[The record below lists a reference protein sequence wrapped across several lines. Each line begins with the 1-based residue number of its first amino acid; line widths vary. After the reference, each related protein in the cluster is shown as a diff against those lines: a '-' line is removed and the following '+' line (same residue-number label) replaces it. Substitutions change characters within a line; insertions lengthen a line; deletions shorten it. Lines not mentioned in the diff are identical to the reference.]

1 MRSNKIAL
9 VKHNQ
14 IRAFSNAIARE
25 FRPRKIVLFGSYA
38 YGNPTKD
45 SDVDVLVIMPF
56 DRKRGRKSLE
66 IRQRIPADFPLDLI
80 VRTPESIARRLPWGD
95 CFIQEILAKGDVLY
109 EATDTRVGGKIQ
121 TAHLPPVP
129 PSAMP

>member
-1 MRSNKIAL
+1 LTHGDVLRSNLSAL
-9 VKHNQ
+9 VKRTQ

-38 YGNPTKD
+38 YGKPTED

-56 DRKRGRKSLE
+56 NRKRGRKSLE

-80 VRTPESIARRLPWGD
+80 VRTPAFIARRLQWGD
-95 CFIQEILAKGDVLY
+95 CFIQEILSKGDVLY
-109 EATDTRVGGKIQ
+109 EAIDPGVGGK
-121 TAHLPPVP
+121 
-129 PSAMP
+129 S